1 MDTDPIIDGQAVN
14 YIIMALGICEQN
26 NLLEKNW
33 KIKLNEIEY
42 EFFPEHILDFGDRV
56 RYVKDIFIGKK
67 ISHVISQIMLTVIHS
82 NNRMMIV
89 DYLTLI
95 LLNKRMSMEMNEM
108 KKRFDDLNDKFSILI
123 DVLQINSK

>member
-42 EFFPEHILDFGDRV
+42 ELFPEHILDFGDRV

>member
-1 MDTDPIIDGQAVN
+1 YVIFIMDTDPIIDGQAVN

-95 LLNKRMSMEMNEM
+95 LL
-108 KKRFDDLNDKFSILI
+108 
-123 DVLQINSK
+123 